1 MTQDKKYVDTRKSVK
16 VVTSNSFI
24 TARGLPD
31 LTLKARKLL
40 LIAIGQCQIKD
51 TEFYEYSI
59 SIQEFAKLMDIDS
72 SHVYQVADSITEEL
86 IRAIIRI
93 DFGDEE
99 GFKKIPLFAECEYR
113 SGIIKFQLNQK
124 MTQTLL
130 GLKGDFTQ
138 PLLNDFMKM
147 KSPYSMQIWHLMQR
161 EMKSKKPGVS
171 NIIEF
176 DLTLDELRAV
186 TGTEDKLATV
196 GNFKNRILNKAIRE
210 IESNCGVKISYKN
223 IKSGRFVVGFH
234 FFAVSTFHVDISQ
247 IDPETIAKV
256 EAFKQRKGEKRG

>member
-1 MTQDKKYVDTRKSVK
+1 MTDKKHVDTRKSMK
-16 VVTSNSFI
+16 VVTRNSFI
-24 TARGLPD
+24 TARGLPE

-40 LIAIGQCQIKD
+40 LIAIGQCQIND

-59 SIQEFAKLMDIDS
+59 SVQEFAKLMGIDS

-93 DFGDEE
+93 DFGDSE

-124 MTQTLL
+124 MTETLL

-138 PLLNDFMKM
+138 PLLNDFMRM

-171 NIIEF
+171 NTIEF
-176 DLTLDELRAV
+176 DLSLDELRAV

-210 IESNCGVKISYKN
+210 IESNCGVKISYEN
-223 IKSGRFVVGFH
+223 IKNGRFVTGFH
-234 FFAVSTFHVDISQ
+234 FSAVSTFHVDISQ
-247 IDPETIAKV
+247 IDPETIAKI